1 MSKRR
6 ARRMRGRQMARG
18 GPPPALVFPGAAP
31 KPPAHIPL
39 SPPRQSLTWREVFG
53 TTFWIMAVATCI
65 AGAACW
71 NIKGA
76 DVFRASFASDI
87 DLLLFIAPRFGAGMV
102 IAAFLQKLIHRDKVA
117 RYISE
122 GAGLK
127 AVAIA
132 TVAGGMTPGGPMT
145 SFPLVR
151 ALREVGTGRSALVAY
166 ITSWST
172 MGFQRILNWE
182 LPLMGPDFAL
192 LRLVS
197 SLPLPLIAGLISR
210 LLPPEPEPEPEPVQ
224 NPVPEPMPLKQTKGS
239 AP

>member
-6 ARRMRGRQMARG
+6 QRRQRGKRLAHHGR
-18 GPPPALVFPGAAP
+18 PAVGAVEIPGLEPLPSLADE
-31 KPPAHIPL
+31 PL
-39 SPPRQSLTWREVFG
+39 SPPRLTLTWRDVFG
-53 TTFWIMAVATCI
+53 TAFWVMAAAALV

-71 NIKGA
+71 HLKGA
-76 DVFRASFASDI
+76 DVVRDSFTSDI

-102 IAAFLQKLIHRDKVA
+102 IAAFLQKLVKRATVA

-127 AVAIA
+127 AVGIA
-132 TVAGGMTPGGPMT
+132 TIAGGLTPGGPMT
-145 SFPLVR
+145 SFPMVR
-151 ALREVGTGRSALVAY
+151 ALRDIGTGRSALVAY

-182 LPLMGPDFAL
+182 IPLMGPDFAL

-197 SLPLPLIAGLISR
+197 SLPLPIIAGLTSR
-210 LLPPEPEPEPEPVQ
+210 LLPPDA
-224 NPVPEPMPLKQTKGS
+224 
-239 AP
+239 APATAPDHEAARDAR